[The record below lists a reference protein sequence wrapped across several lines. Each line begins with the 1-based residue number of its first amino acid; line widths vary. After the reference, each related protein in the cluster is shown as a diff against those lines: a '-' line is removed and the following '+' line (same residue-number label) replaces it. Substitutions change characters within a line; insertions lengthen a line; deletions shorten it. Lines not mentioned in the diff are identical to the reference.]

1 MKKLR
6 LFYNES
12 KDQSVPFVLPA
23 LRSYK
28 QNLLFPDDPRKTNT
42 SQFPLLETAE
52 NSRTPSKSKNLK
64 NKPNQSP
71 KRGISSGRVTTTP
84 LRPLAPN
91 KAISKNPS
99 IRTNPSKQP
108 FAPSRSTDPGRNRTE
123 HPSKTSKFQKPNE
136 TKQDKPVKP
145 ISTAPDRMPSLKS
158 PSRSV
163 ETPKPGPLVP
173 KRNSEIAKAHSK
185 SPGRSLDNSQEI
197 EKPQR
202 GKPESAKGPI
212 RKPASMYERNA
223 PMTAIMENRRS
234 NSISSV
240 KSVKNGIKSPRI
252 RTNSSGSKVGD
263 FQSIPEYPSK
273 HPSRASATRSLS
285 RKRPKKHSKGSYF
298 NFDSVYFRMSD
309 LSIYPLF

>member
-1 MKKLR
+1 MKKFR

-42 SQFPLLETAE
+42 SQFPLVEPTE
-52 NSRTPSKSKNLK
+52 NSRTPSKSKNLR
-64 NKPNQSP
+64 NKPSPSP

-91 KAISKNPS
+91 KNISKNPS

-123 HPSKTSKFQKPNE
+123 NPAKPGKVPNPNQLKIE
-136 TKQDKPVKP
+136 KLVKP
-145 ISTAPDRMPSLKS
+145 ISTAPDKVPGLKS

-173 KRNSEIAKAHSK
+173 KRNKENSK
-185 SPGRSLDNSQEI
+185 SQSRSPARSLDNSQEI
-197 EKPQR
+197 DRPQR

-212 RKPASMYERNA
+212 RKPASMHDRNA

-252 RTNSSGSKVGD
+252 RTNSSGSKIGD
-263 FQSIPEYPSK
+263 FHSIPEYPSK